1 MLSQFEHYFWTYV
14 LRSAGRDIVHNRR
27 AIFQHCIEVR
37 NYSFLGGLAIIRI
50 DMQRGVHALNIRT
63 PKREERTT

>member
-1 MLSQFEHYFWTYV
+1 
-14 LRSAGRDIVHNRR
+14 
-27 AIFQHCIEVR
+27 VR